1 MSLWPHRHAGAAEP
15 GADFLPKLSVRKGK
29 DFPSTPPRWSE
40 SRAKKWFAA
49 QPWRQG
55 ANFLPSS
62 ASNQF
67 EMFQAETFDEATI
80 SRELGWAAG
89 LNYNAVRVFLHNAMW
104 SDDANGFLKRVDTF
118 LRIADSHG
126 IGTMLVLFDGCW
138 DPHPKLG
145 KQPEPRPRV
154 HNSRWVQAPG
164 AKILADPA
172 AIDKL
177 EGYVKDV
184 VGRYANDSRVLLFD
198 LFNEPDNANAGSYSS
213 IGDRVPSAEDALG
226 KELQPLVKAQ
236 SARSLI
242 AKALQWSREIGPSQ
256 PLTVGVYWA
265 PSGDEEADRYR
276 GETGGW
282 VLGVVDVTT
291 FHNYDV
297 IRGMATEVLNL
308 KSLGRPVICTE
319 YMSRGTGSTFD
330 PILGYL
336 RCEPAAQACLTSPC
350 SLCTRPLR
358 RSQDVWAFNWG
369 FVAGRSQTNYPWD
382 SWQVQYTEEP
392 AWFHDVLRIDG
403 SAYDAAEHAYLRN
416 PVNTFL
422 VRNIMVTSMLVI
434 FLVASTFASVACF
447 WHRDT
452 LFKAVPKQ
460 EDP

>member
-1 MSLWPHRHAGAAEP
+1 
-15 GADFLPKLSVRKGK
+15 
-29 DFPSTPPRWSE
+29 
-40 SRAKKWFAA
+40 
-49 QPWRQG
+49 
-55 ANFLPSS
+55 
-62 ASNQF
+62 
-67 EMFQAETFDEATI
+67 MFQAETFDEATI

-336 RCEPAAQACLTSPC
+336 RCASPLHKPASPAPVHCAPGRCAGPKTCGRSIGDSLRGAAKLTIPGTAGRC
-350 SLCTRPLR
+350 STR
-358 RSQDVWAFNWG
+358 RSQRG
-369 FVAGRSQTNYPWD
+369 FTTCSVST
-382 SWQVQYTEEP
+382 
-392 AWFHDVLRIDG
+392 VL
-403 SAYDAAEHAYLRN
+403 L
-416 PVNTFL
+416 T
-422 VRNIMVTSMLVI
+422 MLP
-434 FLVASTFASVACF
+434 STPTCA
-447 WHRDT
+447 T
-452 LFKAVPKQ
+452 P
-460 EDP
+460 